1 MDAEKITPV
10 KINEAQAIN
19 YAGQIAREMGCKV
32 RKSKFLGGGSFGRAV
47 KITTDSESFVVKLLL
62 APGMMEKE
70 TFDLRLLAEN
80 CPVPMPK
87 VLYKRASSPDIPADG
102 YAMSLIPGKSALLSP
117 CLYLSGKA
125 GRMSFADEVT
135 SALHAI
141 HTCTNGKFGDTMAP
155 DSSSWTELYKPFAL
169 DILKKTDK
177 AVENGELSAE
187 ILRAAQAAWEKF
199 DDIFCEEPARACL
212 IHGDLN
218 TANIMVQNG
227 RVSGFIDPLN
237 SMFADP
243 EYDLFQFDN
252 LMGKRFFLSDTYIK
266 KYGASKN
273 VRVKL
278 AFYGLFNEIYCYFKA
293 GTLIPFIMNPLV
305 KNMHEQ
311 LEKL

>member
-1 MDAEKITPV
+1 MDAEKITPL
-10 KINEAQAIN
+10 KINEAQAIS
-19 YAGQIAREMGCKV
+19 YAGQIAREMGWKV

-47 KITTDSESFVVKLLL
+47 KIVTDSESFVIKLLC
-62 APGMMEKE
+62 APDMMKKE
-70 TFDLRLLAEN
+70 VFDLRILAKN
-80 CPVPMPK
+80 CPVPMPEI
-87 VLYKRASSPDIPADG
+87 LHTHTASSDVPVDG

-117 CLYLSGKA
+117 LLYLSGKSA
-125 GRMSFADEVT
+125 RLRFADEVT

-155 DSSSWTELYKPFAL
+155 DSSSWTELYKPFARE
-169 DILKKTDK
+169 IAEKTEK
-177 AVENGELSAE
+177 AVQNGELSAE
-187 ILRAAQAAWEKF
+187 ILRAAHAAWEKF
-199 DDIFCEEPARACL
+199 DDIFFEEPARACL

-218 TANIMVQNG
+218 TANIMVKSG

-252 LMGKRFFLSDTYIK
+252 LTGKRFFLSDTYIK

-305 KNMHEQ
+305 KNMFAR